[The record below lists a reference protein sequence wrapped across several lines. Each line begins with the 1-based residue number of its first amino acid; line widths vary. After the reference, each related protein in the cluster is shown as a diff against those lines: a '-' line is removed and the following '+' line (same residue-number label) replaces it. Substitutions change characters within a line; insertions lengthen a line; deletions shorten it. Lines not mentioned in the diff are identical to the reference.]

1 METWKPLIPRQEQQE
16 NHRDGAKIPGL
27 IPAPSSPEELPGAVG
42 YFRGH
47 AFIPLYFYPHVT
59 HTARGMTHPR
69 RIQSPELKPRSSA
82 HIPGARGGIR
92 RRMEKTWEED
102 PAPHPW
108 SGVGT
113 SSRPFSVQNPARER
127 IIHPK
132 ILGKWGFGDGL
143 AKVFIQRSLIQRFV
157 GAVVV
162 SPSRQLRL
170 WIRCPRILLHR
181 HLPTPSQQPLSRSSH
196 GMEPPAPPSPNP
208 APPLELWER
217 WGPPCPILSPPVP
230 SRPILSP
237 PVPSSPGVKAPKSQL
252 FPRKSPPRAARFFWK
267 SWDFCEPCSGRV
279 GSAEFSRPSPS
290 RWSR

>member
-1 METWKPLIPRQEQQE
+1 MLPKRKKREIPTEGDWKFHPLIPDPLQGREQGLGAALAGISSTPGFGRSPLDLETWKPLIPRQEQQE

-27 IPAPSSPEELPGAVG
+27 IPAPGSPEELPGAVG

-113 SSRPFSVQNPARER
+113 SSRPFSVQNPAR
-127 IIHPK
+127 
-132 ILGKWGFGDGL
+132 
-143 AKVFIQRSLIQRFV
+143 
-157 GAVVV
+157 
-162 SPSRQLRL
+162 
-170 WIRCPRILLHR
+170 
-181 HLPTPSQQPLSRSSH
+181 
-196 GMEPPAPPSPNP
+196 
-208 APPLELWER
+208 
-217 WGPPCPILSPPVP
+217 
-230 SRPILSP
+230 
-237 PVPSSPGVKAPKSQL
+237 
-252 FPRKSPPRAARFFWK
+252 
-267 SWDFCEPCSGRV
+267 
-279 GSAEFSRPSPS
+279 
-290 RWSR
+290 